1 MDNNTLRQVLM
12 TDLNTLKRNI
22 DAVSRDVLKTKYKK
36 PYTKLCQGIST
47 NATAYVKSITL
58 SDIRIRKDY
67 QNDVV
72 PLIQNTIDNSGLLRQ
87 MSVVLFN
94 KQDIVEFEK
103 LTLVLKQQIQNA
115 LKPYYE
121 KHMGL
126 YMPVDNPPNSSK
138 HPEPYCEVNGCI
150 FKDGTWIPLEQVFDR
165 FVIIPSKM
173 KNMAA

>member
-1 MDNNTLRQVLM
+1 MNNNTLRQSLM
-12 TDLNTLKRNI
+12 KDLNTLKRNI

-47 NATAYVKSITL
+47 NATAYVKGIAL

-67 QNDVV
+67 QNDVI

-87 MSVVLFN
+87 MSAVLFY

-103 LTLVLKQQIQNA
+103 LTLELKQQIQNA

-121 KHMGL
+121 EHMGL
-126 YMPVDNPPNSSK
+126 YMAVGNFTK
-138 HPEPYCEVNGCI
+138 LPEPYCEVNGCI
-150 FKDGTWIPLEQVFDR
+150 LKDGKWIPLEKTCDR
-165 FVIIPSKM
+165 FTILPKDQNYS
-173 KNMAA
+173 AA

>member
-72 PLIQNTIDNSGLLRQ
+72 PLIQNAIDNSGLLRQ
-87 MSVVLFN
+87 MSITLFYR
-94 KQDIVEFEK
+94 QDIVEFEK
-103 LTLVLKQQIQNA
+103 LALILKQQIQTA
-115 LKPYYE
+115 LKPFYE
-121 KHMGL
+121 EHMGL
-126 YMPVDNPPNSSK
+126 YMPVDNSKNSSK
-138 HPEPYCEVNGCI
+138 NPEPYCEVNGCI
-150 FKDGTWIPLEQVFDR
+150 LKDGKWIPLEKTCDR
-165 FVIIPSKM
+165 FTILP
-173 KNMAA
+173 KNQKCSAA

>member
-1 MDNNTLRQVLM
+1 MDNNTLRQALM

-67 QNDVV
+67 QNDIV

-103 LTLVLKQQIQNA
+103 LTLELKQQIQNA

-126 YMPVDNPPNSSK
+126 YMPVDNSKNSSK
-138 HPEPYCEVNGCI
+138 NPEPYCEVNGCI
-150 FKDGTWIPLEQVFDR
+150 LKDGKWIPLEKTCDR
-165 FVIIPSKM
+165 FTILP
-173 KNMAA
+173 KNQKCSAE